1 MLLYSNNDMFLAFHV
16 GDMSIDPAETLIV
29 AIKVWLQGVPGLIT
43 TDGLEAYVER
53 LNVYFGSTTSKKE
66 KLY

>member
-29 AIKVWLQGVPGLIT
+29 AIKTRIQGVPGLIT

-53 LNVYFGSTTSKKE
+53 LYVYS
-66 KLY
+66 